1 MGSHSLLFLKVL
13 YKILKV
19 GVFLMI
25 IFLLSFIVIYHIFKP
40 GPKQRLI
47 YSWINKN
54 QMLL

>member
-1 MGSHSLLFLKVL
+1 MGSHTLLFLKVS
-13 YKILKV
+13 YKILK
-19 GVFLMI
+19 GFFLMI

-40 GPKQRLI
+40 RPKQRLI